1 MGRRVRVLD
10 ASRGAFFDMSLERIP
25 DIPRP
30 QGITDVRGVVSYL
43 DRLATALQEH
53 MSMRPEDFQNLVSG
67 LTADEVNISVLSSPT
82 YDTVQDFINQQA
94 NRTHISGMII
104 TDNYTGTVAVSAG
117 TGFIK
122 TSNDLNAEVVSFDFA
137 GANTAALTDESV
149 NYIYLDYNDGTPQ
162 LAVDTTGALFYDYDH
177 IILGCAYRHGTH
189 CHIINSEWPGV
200 DSAHRTKMTFY
211 ERDGGGRRT
220 AGLLTSSAGTRNLAI
235 TAGVLWVG
243 LTRVVSLSFN
253 TSTVDSGTADATET
267 LMLHDADGGFTAND
281 VGKTVKNT
289 TDTTYTT
296 VVSYVDSGQLLLEDD
311 IFISGETY
319 QIYDSFRYWYT
330 DDSGATWTSVD
341 HSTQISN
348 SQYNNIATGLANLV
362 SNRYG
367 VHWVYIGQG
376 GMRLQ
381 VVYGQGSYTAS
392 EAELASVPSVLPPVV
407 SQWGILL
414 AKVIC
419 QEGEST
425 FKISYPWSS
434 SFRSSLAA
442 DHGSLTG
449 LSDNDHPQYAL
460 LEDIGEAMYTTS
472 VLKVYPDLA
481 APVTVTSDTS
491 AWAWTGTYTQIVPAS
506 TITSDFVIYGA
517 KVTRDDTVSGE
528 WQIRIAS
535 GAAESEV
542 VKMNFVG
549 DSENDTNA
557 GSVLITPIPVKFSAN
572 DRISA
577 EVTDVDAA
585 TRNYQVK
592 ILYYELPL

>member
-53 MSMRPEDFQNLVSG
+53 MSMRPEDFQNMIDGFSYAS
-67 LTADEVNISVLSSPT
+67 TADEVNISVLSSPT

-376 GMRLQ
+376 GMRIQ
-381 VVYGQGSYTAS
+381 VVYGQGNYTAS

-460 LEDIGEAMYTTS
+460 VEDIVDYKWTDQDSGSHTGDTDFQTIINETSGSGFAWINVATPSYIGVGE
-472 VLKVYPDLA
+472 VR
-481 APVTVTSDTS
+481 
-491 AWAWTGTYTQIVPAS
+491 I
-506 TITSDFVIYGA
+506 TIDG
-517 KVTRDDTVSGE
+517 
-528 WQIRIAS
+528 
-535 GAAESEV
+535 GAAKTMIIQSTTGGPIGFPVQYSSALLVEARV
-542 VKMNFVG
+542 
-549 DSENDTNA
+549 NDDA
-557 GSVLITPIPVKFSAN
+557 
-572 DRISA
+572 RIIYWDMWWNN
-577 EVTDVDAA
+577 ET
-585 TRNYQVK
+585 
-592 ILYYELPL
+592 